1 MALSNWLELNRLS
14 FNVDEKTIL
23 KPISAK
29 LSEQKCLAVMGLSGS
44 GKTTLMRLLLGLE
57 EPSSGHV
64 KVLGE
69 VVSRLN
75 HSELKK
81 WYSRV
86 GALFQSAALISDL
99 SVKDNLLLP
108 LQIRGIPYIEAVR
121 KVKRILKDF
130 DLAHTLH
137 DLPGALSG
145 GMKQRLGLARAIISS
160 PELLILDEPLS
171 AQDLKRVEHIES
183 YLLNYL
189 DQPGRRMIIVSHDPL
204 VVSRLA
210 DCVWVLNQ
218 GRLIANMTPDKL
230 MESEDPRVQ
239 SLLIRSQA

>member
-1 MALSNWLELNRLS
+1 MEVASWLELDRLS
-14 FNVDEKTIL
+14 FKVEDKSIL
-23 KPISAK
+23 KPISAR
-29 LSEQKCLAVMGLSGS
+29 LSDQRCLAVMGLSGS

-57 EPSSGHV
+57 DPSSGSAT
-64 KVLGE
+64 VLGSK
-69 VVSRLN
+69 VSHL
-75 HSELKK
+75 SAVDLTK
-81 WYSRV
+81 WYTRV
-86 GALFQSAALISDL
+86 GALFQSAALITDL

-108 LQIRGIPYIEAVR
+108 LQIRGVAYTDAIK
-121 KVKRILKDF
+121 KVKTILKDF
-130 DLAHTLH
+130 DLAHTLN
-137 DLPGALSG
+137 DLPGSLSG
-145 GMKQRLGLARAIISS
+145 GMKQRLGLARALISS

-189 DQPGRRMIIVSHDPL
+189 EQPGRYMIIVSHDPL

-218 GRLIANMTPDKL
+218 GKLIANMAPDEL
-230 MESEDPRVQ
+230 MASEDPRVQ